1 MLPGRDRVARFR
13 VAVLVGT
20 FLLPTIVPITS
31 ASAAECVSTTYSS
44 GELRYVRVLDT
55 SGCTWTVPSG
65 VTQLVV
71 VAVGGGGGGGGGV
84 ASGGNLGGGGGG
96 AGGVVK
102 AETITVSANSTM
114 TINVGT
120 GGTGGAASTTGSNG
134 TASSV
139 SGGTPLLSAGGGN
152 GGGGGNNSQSC
163 DALSGDGGSN
173 ASYTATVFTCRDT
186 TSFPSA
192 FFENRSNWDGAGGG
206 SGAGGFGRNG
216 VDIPG
221 VGGTGGDGG
230 AGFTNATLNRVT
242 SQVNQLS
249 GSTYGV
255 LSSSNIYF
263 AGGGGG
269 GGTPRSTANPVAN
282 SAGNNSSGGGGG
294 GGAGGLGGG
303 GNGGFSINADG
314 PTTPLA
320 NSGSGGGG
328 GGGWQNTNYQ
338 ARKAGSA
345 GAAGIVLIEYR
356 AAAAQAALTLNSTSG
371 TYGTTLRLTTTGGSG
386 TGAVTYVT
394 GTAGCSITNTDSLT
408 VTSALTCS
416 VTATKAADANYT
428 VISSAATNVIFST
441 RPITIKAAA
450 KSATY
455 TGSSV
460 SVSNSYS
467 ITAGTLA
474 GSDTFT
480 ALTYSYSA
488 LGYSAS
494 QTAPTNAGSYT
505 ITPSAASFSVG
516 SASNYNITYETA
528 TLTISKASQGA
539 LTITTTTG
547 RYGTPLR
554 LITSGGSGTG
564 TLSFAITSSG
574 TASGCSITNE
584 TITVSSFGTCKVTA
598 TKALDTNYLVTTSV
612 ETTITFAK
620 AETITVT
627 TTLSSNSV
635 TYNELPANVTVTQT
649 VIGLANSDTPTVT
662 TSYTLNSCQSGG
674 SCVVGDLAPGGGYV
688 FYVSATP
695 INIATGVSTGGIYLA
710 TAPQT
715 WYGGAADPTAGWG
728 CNGTD
733 ITGTSE
739 AVGSGAQNTWL
750 NTIGCATAGRAS
762 RLAADSSAEGFTDWF
777 MPSIGELNLI
787 YSNLKLSNL
796 SDLNGS
802 YYWSSTQSAS
812 SPASSA
818 TYRAFNG
825 GGTGTADKD
834 SIFSVRPIRA
844 FSPTAVAI
852 DTLPTDAGT
861 YLVAPTL
868 TLSSPAS
875 LSNYQAV
882 EYVGTTLTI
891 NKAQQSALSIG
902 QYDAYPGI
910 SNYPLNV
917 YGGSGPGL
925 VTRSLISGGSAGCSI
940 TQDFFISATN
950 VGTCDVRVEKAGT
963 LNYFSESTTATIYW
977 ITFINRYIPAAPT
990 TPTDLGL
997 SGSVSIEKR
1006 SFEAFTVSSFANGSG
1021 GAVTSVPMNS
1031 IMRIIGTGFNSSD
1044 ETTEVIIGFSSIQKS
1059 SLTFDTS
1066 NPAAN
1071 YVQFMVPDDLDL
1083 GANDVVMRSRKGW
1096 AIASAQLTITEPVSI

>member
-1 MLPGRDRVARFR
+1 MAPLKLIGRDRVALLLS
-13 VAVLVGT
+13 AVLVGALFVPVVQMSVPALREQASAT
-20 FLLPTIVPITS
+20 ATPENSICFDGVDQYLSLNTNTNLPVGNEAYTIEAFFKSSVVNRGAIAGWGTYFEVNKTNVFALRDGSAPQGYRNYQWGKALNISSRNNVVFNNSWNHVVAQHDGTTTRIYENGYLLGSKTDSYNVTGTTNFTIGRGAIGGGFNEYLNGCVSNLRIVKGVAVYGGTSTTSANFTVPTSFLTKTQSSSTNISAITGNQTVLLMNNQSNILLDASNFGYTLTKNGTPTISSSGPSLTS
-31 ASAAECVSTTYSS
+31 A
-44 GELRYVRVLDT
+44 
-55 SGCTWTVPSG
+55 
-65 VTQLVV
+65 
-71 VAVGGGGGGGGGV
+71 
-84 ASGGNLGGGGGG
+84 
-96 AGGVVK
+96 
-102 AETITVSANSTM
+102 
-114 TINVGT
+114 
-120 GGTGGAASTTGSNG
+120 
-134 TASSV
+134 
-139 SGGTPLLSAGGGN
+139 
-152 GGGGGNNSQSC
+152 
-163 DALSGDGGSN
+163 AL
-173 ASYTATVFTCRDT
+173 T
-186 TSFPSA
+186 
-192 FFENRSNWDGAGGG
+192 
-206 SGAGGFGRNG
+206 
-216 VDIPG
+216 
-221 VGGTGGDGG
+221 
-230 AGFTNATLNRVT
+230 
-242 SQVNQLS
+242 
-249 GSTYGV
+249 
-255 LSSSNIYF
+255 
-263 AGGGGG
+263 
-269 GGTPRSTANPVAN
+269 
-282 SAGNNSSGGGGG
+282 
-294 GGAGGLGGG
+294 
-303 GNGGFSINADG
+303 
-314 PTTPLA
+314 
-320 NSGSGGGG
+320 
-328 GGGWQNTNYQ
+328 
-338 ARKAGSA
+338 
-345 GAAGIVLIEYR
+345 
-356 AAAAQAALTLNSTSG
+356 AQAALTLNSTSG
-371 TYGTTLRLTTTGGSG
+371 TYGTPLRLTTTGGTG
-386 TGAVTYVT
+386 TGAVSYSTSIS
-394 GTAGCSITNTDSLT
+394 GCNITNTDSLT
-408 VTSALTCS
+408 VTSAVTCS
-416 VTATKAADANYT
+416 VTATKAADATYSA
-428 VISSAATNVIFST
+428 ISSSATNVTFST
-441 RPITIKAAA
+441 RPITIKAAN

-455 TGSSV
+455 TGSGV

-467 ITAGTLA
+467 VTSGTLV

-480 ALTYSYSA
+480 ALTYTYSS
-488 LGYSAS
+488 GSYSAS

-891 NKAQQSALSIG
+891 NKARQKSLSIG